1 MAETLDAALTTDL
14 TIDSASWWKRLDA
27 TNDKA
32 NTNEDTPVTIDV
44 LHNDVGALGII
55 KVNGE
60 SVTAD
65 TPPITL
71 TSGATV
77 DLDGKTLLYDPGEAF
92 QGLNSGESKI
102 DTFSYTVVGKGK
114 ATDTATVDV
123 NITGVTDDDPSTNQ
137 PPVAADDKA
146 YLPNYY
152 PYPLPY
158 EEAATTADASLS
170 DDLIYTTLAIGEE
183 GDPYP
188 YPNDVTINVLANDTD
203 PDGDKLTVSKING
216 TDVADGGS
224 VKLDSGATVTLKDG
238 SLFYNG
244 ADYVGI
250 DPVPLAEQDAITA
263 NSEGSSEL
271 VSIPYPGEVK
281 VDSFT
286 YSASDGT
293 LQDDATVD
301 IYRMSD
307 WYILGSDSAV

>member
-1 MAETLDAALTTDL
+1 M
-14 TIDSASWWKRLDA
+14 RQ
-27 TNDKA
+27 
-32 NTNEDTPVTIDV
+32 
-44 LHNDVGALGII
+44 LG
-55 KVNGE
+55 
-60 SVTAD
+60 
-65 TPPITL
+65 
-71 TSGATV
+71 
-77 DLDGKTLLYDPGEAF
+77 
-92 QGLNSGESKI
+92 
-102 DTFSYTVVGKGK
+102 
-114 ATDTATVDV
+114 
-123 NITGVTDDDPSTNQ
+123 
-137 PPVAADDKA
+137 
-146 YLPNYY
+146 
-152 PYPLPY
+152 
-158 EEAATTADASLS
+158 

-188 YPNDVTINVLANDTD
+188 YPNDVTINVLANDRD

-244 ADYVGI
+244 FDYVGI
-250 DPVPLAEQDAITA
+250 DPVPLPEQDATLTA
-263 NSEGSSEL
+263 NSDGSSEL

-307 WYILGSDSAV
+307 WYVLGSDSAV

>member
-1 MAETLDAALTTDL
+1 M
-14 TIDSASWWKRLDA
+14 
-27 TNDKA
+27 
-32 NTNEDTPVTIDV
+32 
-44 LHNDVGALGII
+44 
-55 KVNGE
+55 
-60 SVTAD
+60 
-65 TPPITL
+65 
-71 TSGATV
+71 
-77 DLDGKTLLYDPGEAF
+77 
-92 QGLNSGESKI
+92 
-102 DTFSYTVVGKGK
+102 
-114 ATDTATVDV
+114 
-123 NITGVTDDDPSTNQ
+123 
-137 PPVAADDKA
+137 AADDKA

-152 PYPLPY
+152 PYPMPY
-158 EEAATTADASLS
+158 EEAATTTDASLG

-203 PDGDKLTVSKING
+203 ADGDKLTVTKING
-216 TDVADGGS
+216 TDVEVGKPVS
-224 VKLDSGATVTLKDG
+224 LKSGATVTLQDG

-244 ADYVGI
+244 ADHVGI
-250 DPVPLAEQDAITA
+250 DPVPLPKQDATLTA

-307 WYILGSDSAV
+307 WYILGSNSAV